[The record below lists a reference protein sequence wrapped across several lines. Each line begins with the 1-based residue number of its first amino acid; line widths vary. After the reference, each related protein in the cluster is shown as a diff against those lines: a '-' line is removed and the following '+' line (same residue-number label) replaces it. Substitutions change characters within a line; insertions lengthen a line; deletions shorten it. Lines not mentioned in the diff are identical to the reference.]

1 MPQTG
6 QGGNSRCGLDPSCGE
21 PAADSVPAPVT
32 AGEEDWPSPEELD
45 HMQSWSLTVR
55 LAALPPSM
63 VGRLEGELARI
74 ARGAQ
79 DVHPLVAQKAAER
92 EQRGEPPAFEV

>member
-1 MPQTG
+1 
-6 QGGNSRCGLDPSCGE
+6 
-21 PAADSVPAPVT
+21 
-32 AGEEDWPSPEELD
+32 
-45 HMQSWSLTVR
+45 MQSWSLTVR